1 MEDSG
6 TPLWTTIIFAFVA
19 VYGAT
24 LSSWEFVS
32 RRSESKPRLKVEPTF
47 GFLPRG
53 PSIGPTMLLVQVSNV
68 GHRVVH
74 VQAPALLLPDGK
86 QIVFL
91 QPQSHVQF
99 PHRLEEGTNCLIWT
113 PVGELSRQL
122 IEEGYTGKVSVRN
135 FCKDQVG
142 NEYKGG
148 SINVDTDDW
157 ASRE

>member
-6 TPLWTTIIFAFVA
+6 TPLWTTIIFAAVA

-24 LSSWEFVS
+24 LSTWEFVS
-32 RRSESKPRLKVEPTF
+32 RREENKPRLKVEPSS
-47 GFLPRG
+47 GFLPHESG
-53 PSIGPTMLLVQVSNV
+53 IGPTMLFVQVSNV
-68 GHRVVH
+68 GNRIVH
-74 VQAPALLLPDGK
+74 VQTPALLLPDGK

-99 PHRLEEGTNCLIWT
+99 PHRLEAGTNCMIWT
-113 PVGELSRQL
+113 PVGELARQL
-122 IEEGYTGKVSVRN
+122 IGEGYTGNVSIRT

-142 NEYKGG
+142 NKYEGG
-148 SINVDTDDW
+148 SIEVDTNDW